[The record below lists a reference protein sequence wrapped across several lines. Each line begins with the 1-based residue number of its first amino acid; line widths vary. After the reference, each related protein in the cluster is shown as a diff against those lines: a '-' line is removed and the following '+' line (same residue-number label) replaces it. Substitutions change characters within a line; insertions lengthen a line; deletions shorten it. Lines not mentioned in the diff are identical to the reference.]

1 MLNPDAIRLRHM
13 CDAARLAL
21 KLSSGKRREDLES
34 DPGLALSLIRCLEIF
49 GEAAS
54 KVTPESRSKLPEV
67 PFEKA
72 VGMRNRLIHAYFDV
86 DLEIVWVTIT
96 EDLPSVLP
104 YLEAASSQ
112 DPSKDPN
119 G

>member
-1 MLNPDAIRLRHM
+1 MLKPDGVRLRHM
-13 CDAARLAL
+13 CDAARLAI
-21 KLSSGKRREDLES
+21 KLSYGKRREDLDT

-54 KVTPESRSKLPEV
+54 RVSPEARSRLPEI

-104 YLEAASSQ
+104 YLEAAVA
-112 DPSKDPN
+112 
-119 G
+119 GFRE

>member
-1 MLNPDAIRLRHM
+1 MLKPDGIRLRHM

-21 KLSSGKRREDLES
+21 KLSSGKKREDLET
-34 DPGLALSLIRCLEIF
+34 DPGLALSLIRCLEIL

-54 KVTPESRSKLPEV
+54 KVEVETRAKLPGI

-72 VGMRNRLIHAYFDV
+72 VSMRNRLIHAYFDV
-86 DLEIVWVTIT
+86 DLDIVWITIT

-104 YLEAASSQ
+104 RLEAAAAEF
-112 DPSKDPN
+112 
-119 G
+119 GE